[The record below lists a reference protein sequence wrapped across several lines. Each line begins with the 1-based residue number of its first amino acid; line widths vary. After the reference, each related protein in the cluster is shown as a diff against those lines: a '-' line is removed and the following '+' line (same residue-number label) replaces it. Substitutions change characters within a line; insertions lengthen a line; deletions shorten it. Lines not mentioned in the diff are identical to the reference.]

1 MLRRP
6 AARSRVR
13 SALAFGGVAVAL
25 VLARGTTACS
35 SDRFS
40 SAPGDGGAGRSTGG
54 TSGAGGVAGSAGA
67 SGAGLV
73 GMGGV
78 AATAGTGAA
87 GRATGGGRGGESSAG
102 TGGAGNCA
110 CGAGEYCR
118 AGTCYDCADLGQLD
132 FGEPEEILDDEAG
145 DLRFPRQG
153 ATDGALFFTRVRAG
167 GSELWYLPE
176 LGASAP
182 VSLAEV
188 GTPSRAG
195 LAYFGDPGGL
205 GFDVLFD
212 EVGADAHRSIHAA
225 GWQSDMLV
233 NATDAPSPLS
243 AGGFDD
249 YSVAFA
255 STPRRAYW
263 MTTRDGAPTLR
274 TGTLGSGDVMPVDAM
289 VPAQTGGGVVCPRQG
304 DDATPWVTRDGKVM
318 LLSALPLDDACASVD
333 GEASDLYVALLDATN
348 GMPRANATVAVSAV
362 NRSTDRSSETDAS
375 FSDDLCTLYF
385 ASDGGDAGGHDFRLF
400 RASRR

>member
-1 MLRRP
+1 
-6 AARSRVR
+6 VR
-13 SALAFGGVAVAL
+13 SALGLGGAAVAL

-40 SAPGDGGAGRSTGG
+40 SAAGNGDAGRGTGGVNGDGGIAG
-54 TSGAGGVAGSAGA
+54 AAGA
-67 SGAGLV
+67 SGAGLA

-78 AATAGTGAA
+78 AATAGGGSA
-87 GRATGGGRGGESSAG
+87 GRATGGGRAGESSAG
-102 TGGAGNCA
+102 AGSCG

-145 DLRFPRQG
+145 GLRFPREG
-153 ATDGALFFTRVRAG
+153 ATEGSLFFTRVRAS

-176 LGASAP
+176 LGTSAP
-182 VSLAEV
+182 VSLSGNGASPR
-188 GTPSRAG
+188 TG

-225 GWQSDMLV
+225 GWEGDMLV

-274 TGTLGSGDVMPVDAM
+274 TGTLGSGDVLLVDAM
-289 VPAQTGGGVVCPRQG
+289 IPAQTGGGAMCPRQG

-333 GEASDLYVALLDATN
+333 GEASDLYVALLDATT
-348 GMPRANATVAVSAV
+348 GMPRANATVALTAV
-362 NRSTDRSSETDAS
+362 NRSTDRSAETDAS
-375 FSDDLCTLYF
+375 FSEDLCTLFF
-385 ASDGGDAGGHDFRLF
+385 ASDGGDAAGHDFRLY